1 MLITERMKESINM
14 RIRGKL
20 TCAFLLNMFMPIVLV
35 CGTFGV
41 MYYYQTKEI
50 RQMGI
55 EFATIGECITNPVKL
70 MNQIA
75 EKDFQKVRNQ
85 IEEDSSCMEDITF
98 LEEYNQKVLWKYS
111 FLVIKKGGK
120 YTYIGQKEEFAEI
133 EGALSKNK
141 EYNSEENSGI
151 YLGNGE
157 DCLVKQYCFRF
168 KDGEEG
174 ILYIITDVNGFL
186 PVIKSLV
193 AEFLIATLFINGFTA
208 AILILWIYRGV
219 VWPINVLRKATYKMR
234 DGDLNFSVY
243 AEGNDEISV
252 LCKDFEEMR
261 MRLKESIEYRIA
273 YEQEMR
279 EMMSNIS
286 HDLKTPL
293 TAIDGYAEGILDG
306 VADTK
311 EKQERYLRIIYHKAQ
326 DMSALVDELST
337 CAKIENGVMAYDF
350 RKVNLAEYFEDGMQ
364 EMALEMDVRDI
375 SLVYE
380 NTVNRDVMVEI
391 DPEQMRR
398 VIDNIFSNSVKFIT
412 KRPGKITIR
421 ISENTEDEG
430 IFNKENS
437 MDIYKRRRKGK
448 DEHKKHDKT
457 GSIKVEFRDN
467 GIGIAKEKLSHI
479 FQRFYRVDSSRNSEI
494 GGSGLGLAIA
504 KKILEAHGGSIWA
517 ESEEGVGT
525 SIFFTLKRADMS
537 TDSKEEEE

>member
-1 MLITERMKESINM
+1 MK
-14 RIRGKL
+14 IRGKL

-55 EFATIGECITNPVKL
+55 DFATIGECITNPVKI
-70 MNQIA
+70 MEQIT
-75 EKDFQKVRNQ
+75 EKDFQKLRSQ
-85 IEEDSSCMEDITF
+85 IEEDSACMEDISF

-111 FLVIKKGGK
+111 FLVIKKGEK
-120 YTYIGQKEEFAEI
+120 YTYIGQKEKFAEI
-133 EGALSKNK
+133 EGALAKNK

-151 YLGNGE
+151 YLGN
-157 DCLVKQYCFRF
+157 DKNCLVKQCHFYFQ
-168 KDGEEG
+168 DEEAG
-174 ILYIITDVNGFL
+174 VLYIITDVNGFF
-186 PVIKSLV
+186 PVIKSL
-193 AEFLIATLFINGFTA
+193 AIEFLIATLFINGFTA

-261 MRLKESIEYRIA
+261 MRLKESIECRIA

-311 EKQERYLRIIYHKAQ
+311 EKQERYLKIIYHKAQ

-337 CAKIENGVMAYDF
+337 CARIENGVLAYHF
-350 RKVNLAEYFEDGMQ
+350 RRVNLADYFEDGME
-364 EMALEMDVRDI
+364 EMALELDVRDI

-380 NTVNRDVMVEI
+380 NEVSRDVMVEI

-398 VIDNIFSNSVKFIT
+398 VIDNLLSNSVKFIT
-412 KRPGKITIR
+412 KRPGNITIR
-421 ISENTEDEG
+421 ISENTEEER
-430 IFNKENS
+430 IFKENS
-437 MDIYKRRRKGK
+437 VDIYKRRRKGK
-448 DEHKKHDKT
+448 DEFKKHDKT
-457 GSIKVEFRDN
+457 SSIKVEFRDN
-467 GIGIAKEKLSHI
+467 GIGIAKEKLSHV
-479 FQRFYRVDSSRNSEI
+479 FQRFYRVDSSRSSEV

-525 SIFFTLKRADMS
+525 SIFFTLKKADMS
-537 TDSKEEEE
+537 TDSKEEE